1 MKKMMIIAA
10 VLVALGLAWS
20 ALADPMKSEGV
31 GTVSF
36 RFVCQTDA
44 MLVIADA
51 ATKSDEEA
59 GEKLEAFVQIG
70 FCRLLPEIATAP
82 VLRVVAGPFT
92 DFEGDKFYVVEV
104 SPGLSIPA
112 WPGIN
117 YRPAGFRI

>member
-1 MKKMMIIAA
+1 MKKLMIAFAA
-10 VLVALGLAWS
+10 LCLAWS
-20 ALADPMKSEGV
+20 AAADPMKSEGV

-59 GEKLEAFVQIG
+59 GEKLDAFMQIG

-104 SPGLSIPA
+104 SPVLSIPA